1 MLEVILWGMIGVFL
15 LPLYQTARG
24 GDIWET
30 MLALSSVTTKSSLI
44 LLLVAV
50 MRDDWM
56 MGLVGVITLSV
67 GNAGFMLL
75 AHLLRRMATTGREL
89 GGR

>member
-1 MLEVILWGMIGVFL
+1 MMLTLVLWGMIGAFL
-15 LPLYQTARG
+15 LPIYQITRR

-30 MLALSSVTTKSSLI
+30 MLALASVATKSSL
-44 LLLVAV
+44 LMVLVSV
-50 MRDDWM
+50 LRDDWM

-75 AHLLRRMATTGREL
+75 AHLLRRMALVGR
-89 GGR
+89 

>member
-1 MLEVILWGMIGVFL
+1 MTLLEGMLGGMLVAFAI
-15 LPLYQTARG
+15 PLYPVLRRG
-24 GDIWET
+24 DVWDV
-30 MLALSSVTTKSSLI
+30 MLALSSVATKSSLI
-44 LLLVAV
+44 LLMVSV

-75 AHLLRRMATTGREL
+75 AHLLRRLGQTGS
-89 GGR
+89 

>member
-1 MLEVILWGMIGVFL
+1 MLTGVLWGMIGVFL
-15 LPLYQTARG
+15 IPLYQTTRR

-30 MLALSSVTTKSSLI
+30 MLALSSVATKSSLI
-44 LLLVAV
+44 MVLVSV

-75 AHLLRRMATTGREL
+75 AHLLRRMAQTGR
-89 GGR
+89 

>member
-1 MLEVILWGMIGVFL
+1 MMMLQVVLWGMIGAFL
-15 LPLYQTARG
+15 LPLYHTARR

-30 MLALSSVTTKSSLI
+30 MLALSSVATKSSLI
-44 LLLVAV
+44 MLVV
-50 MRDDWM
+50 SVIRDDWM

-75 AHLLRRMATTGREL
+75 AHLLRRMGQ